1 MADDIRDRFRG
12 VRRDYGGPIRPPLH
26 QPPKPPAP
34 QPAPTPQP
42 RPAARPAPQPAQ
54 NVPLNVFGQP
64 ISQAPA
70 PKPAQPRPNPMMHA
84 APAPAKK
91 KRKKSGSMK
100 KWLVIVPLIVLL
112 LGGGAAGAYFVKY
125 KKQPATPQAAS
136 GQTQQT
142 ATTPKRSGSI
152 TMLMTGDFSAYDTV
166 NKSAQAGGSYNYLP
180 IMQSLKTIFDKYDLR
195 YCNQFTLGGG
205 VGLGVSGYPTFN
217 APTEWSKGLEDLGCN
232 IINVGSSHAND
243 KGQEAITAA
252 LNYYDNHQNILAI
265 AGANRSAEEQAKVR
279 YFTLKEVKFAYV
291 SYTTSSQKPPAQPF
305 SVNLYNADTAKKQL
319 AEARKQAEFVIVGM
333 NWGKEDSGDVQPEQ
347 ETIAQELVT
356 AGADLVIGNGPHV
369 VQPVKILNG
378 EAGRQ
383 GLVWFSLGNAVNSQ
397 LPSDNLFGGIGVVTI
412 DVATQNMT
420 NPGFLPTYMHYE
432 WTQAEKSG
440 GKLDARK
447 NLGWYPLDTSKD
459 LLAKSLN
466 NTTVEAQ
473 TERLKGIVTK
483 YVPVKMLVSSQL

>member
-1 MADDIRDRFRG
+1 MGDDIRDRFRG
-12 VRRDYGGPIRPPLH
+12 VRRDYSGPVRPPMAG
-26 QPPKPPAP
+26 QKPPAP
-34 QPAPTPQP
+34 QQPTPPTQAQP
-42 RPAARPAPQPAQ
+42 RPTPRPAQ

-64 ISQAPA
+64 IASAPA
-70 PKPAQPRPNPMMHA
+70 ARPAPRPVPITHTVPQSKPAKSKRKRSGG
-84 APAPAKK
+84 KK
-91 KRKKSGSMK
+91 KLLLIIP
-100 KWLVIVPLIVLL
+100 LVLLL
-112 LGGGAAGAYFVKY
+112 LGGGAAGAFYLKQ
-125 KKQPATPQAAS
+125 KKQTNKPQAA
-136 GQTQQT
+136 TNQQ
-142 ATTPKRSGSI
+142 ASQPSTPTPTGTI
-152 TMLMTGDFSAYDTV
+152 TMLMTGDFSAYDSV
-166 NKSAQAGGSYNYLP
+166 NKAAQSGGSYNYLP
-180 IMQSLKTIFDKYDLR
+180 IMQSLKAVFDKYDLR
-195 YCNQFTLGGG
+195 YCNQFSLGGG
-205 VGLGVSGYPTFN
+205 IGLGVSGYPTFN

-243 KGQEAITAA
+243 KGQDAITAA
-252 LNYYDNHQNILAI
+252 LNYYDNHKNILAI
-265 AGANRSAEEQAKVR
+265 AGVNRTAEEQAAVR
-279 YFTLKEVKFAYV
+279 YFTYKQVKFAYV
-291 SYTTSSQKPPAQPF
+291 SYTTSSQKPPTQPY

-319 AEARKQAEFVIVGM
+319 KEAREKAQFVMVGI

-347 ETIAQELVT
+347 ETIAQALVT
-356 AGADLVIGNGPHV
+356 DGADLVIGNGSHV

-378 EAGRQ
+378 EGGRQ

-397 LPSDNLFGGIGVVTI
+397 LPSDNLFGGIAVVNI

-440 GKLDARK
+440 GKLDARR

-483 YVPVKMLVSSQL
+483 FVPVKMLKSTEL